1 MTIGTEA
8 ILKKNLIIASF
19 DENLRKKNG
28 SDLSVDPMKRVMLNE
43 WVAGKLV
50 KRITALLIAV

>member
-43 WVAGKLV
+43 
-50 KRITALLIAV
+50 

>member
-1 MTIGTEA
+1 
-8 ILKKNLIIASF
+8 
-19 DENLRKKNG
+19 
-28 SDLSVDPMKRVMLNE
+28 MKRVMLNE